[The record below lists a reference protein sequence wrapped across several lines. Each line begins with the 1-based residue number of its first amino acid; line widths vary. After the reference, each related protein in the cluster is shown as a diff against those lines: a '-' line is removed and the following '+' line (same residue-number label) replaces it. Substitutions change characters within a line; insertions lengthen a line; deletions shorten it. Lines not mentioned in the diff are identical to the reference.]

1 MPTTL
6 PVPSKGAL
14 RALRKLAL
22 GTSCTIALGAGLLTE
37 DRRRRIHSAREVHEN
52 AKRLKSS
59 RKYHSAGTTS
69 LEALEGQAQRYRD
82 EAFWLPSNVLKS
94 TASVALSPTATAD
107 PPKFEAPVEKEE
119 LAKPSEVPKYTPSQM
134 KTTRIAVQN
143 VPRSWEFRNTGVVE
157 YRQSHIRQLKIA
169 SDVTMLLEQDSPDVE
184 RAVQLFF
191 EALEE
196 RLSVDKSGLAQELIQ
211 ASARLSEDC
220 QRLSMFTTSSRILDI
235 ILSYG
240 LVAEENFNTFQ
251 PLKIIQALVLKEG
264 ITDYSLL
271 DPELLQK
278 ACSIYLTK
286 FKEKPKSMSV
296 EMRSIGGKLCQ
307 ATCLQGLFDLTFALF
322 SRLENCR
329 AGKPPIA
336 VDYLIK
342 ATHGKGHHKKILR
355 HFQKLYTQTSPD
367 QVQFFQV
374 TGLVIDSMLILG
386 RLDDAEKV
394 LVTAS
399 QMAETGGLDTS
410 TTWFLRVLGDEYRT
424 HRDLVRLQGRFRRL
438 QPLFSHTRHPQALY
452 GAMIQYC
459 IEARDEEL
467 ATSYYSELR
476 ELNDR
481 RPNDL
486 RIYGHFALGKAYRGD
501 WDGVKEDFHE
511 MKQAV
516 PEDDG
521 VYSAMFTPILKEFT
535 KSHSVDEIEDFIQY
549 FIVNFHLKTTTHI
562 LNAMI
567 DVYSKAHEVDAI
579 TRWVFYATTD
589 GCAVDSKT
597 FNAILRNCVSIFQ
610 FTFDETYRLYCLA
623 RNLGADLVNND
634 SLNILRGVAVSRSPN
649 ENTRIERLQRLKNH
663 DDWVEVSGSN
673 EVYRAMTITSAEK
686 NDIAVL
692 KIYKD
697 AGRDHVWLQPKHLD
711 LAVRASLRLHGENVA
726 EAARLIRDAQG
737 NGIDVINAVAS
748 VFVHQMSDLYQDG
761 SDMERLAEL
770 AERTMSSFEA
780 NGLKVSQK
788 AITHTASLLQRR
800 GKFRM
805 AIDLWDSMSRRL
817 NIPTSKFDLA
827 TLTTLLQAYIQLKD
841 GNGIRWVISV
851 LSVNKLSPDSQLKG
865 TLKEARRE
873 AGKRLEQNPYSE
885 RLHEWWDILNEA
897 HEEVK
902 EMRRQALLTK
912 EQVTFKVIK
921 IMETAIE
928 DQARKE
934 RTGNGDDLKEQGQQD
949 GLESSYNSQAEG
961 HWMELDVESSPVSK
975 RLVGAIGG

>member
-59 RKYHSAGTTS
+59 RKYHSGGTTS

-94 TASVALSPTATAD
+94 TASVALKPSSTAD
-107 PPKFEAPVEKEE
+107 PPKIEAPVEKEKQ
-119 LAKPSEVPKYTPSQM
+119 AKPSEVPQYLPPQM
-134 KTTRIAVQN
+134 KPIRIPVQN
-143 VPRSWEFRNTGVVE
+143 VPRPRGSRTTGVVE
-157 YRQSHIRQLKIA
+157 YKQSHIRQLNIA
-169 SDVTMLLEQDSPDVE
+169 SDVTILLEQDSPDVKG
-184 RAVQLFF
+184 AAQLFF
-191 EALEE
+191 KALEE
-196 RLSVDKSGLAQELIQ
+196 KLPVETSGLEQELIH
-211 ASARLSEDC
+211 ASAKLSEAC
-220 QRLSMFTTSSRILDI
+220 QRLFMFTTSSRILDI

-240 LVAEENFNTFQ
+240 LIAEEDFNTFQ
-251 PLKIIQALVLKEG
+251 PLKIIKALVLKEDV
-264 ITDYSLL
+264 TDYSLL
-271 DPELLQK
+271 DPEPLQK

-286 FKEKPKSMSV
+286 FKEKPKSMPV
-296 EMRSIGGKLCQ
+296 EMRSIGAKLCQ
-307 ATCLQGLFDLTFALF
+307 ATCLQGMFDLTFALF
-322 SRLENCR
+322 SRLENSR
-329 AGKPPIA
+329 AGNSPIA

-342 ATHGKGHHKKILR
+342 ATHGKGHHRKILR

-367 QVQFFQV
+367 QVQFYQV

-386 RLDDAEKV
+386 RLDDAEQV
-394 LVTAS
+394 LVAAS
-399 QMAETGGLDTS
+399 QMAESGGLDTS
-410 TTWFLRVLGDEYRT
+410 TTWFLRLLGDEYRT
-424 HRDLVRLQGRFRRL
+424 HRDLVRLQALFRRL
-438 QPLFSHTRHPQALY
+438 QPLFSHTRHPQALF

-467 ATSYYSELR
+467 ATSYYNELR
-476 ELNDR
+476 ESNER
-481 RPNDL
+481 HPNDL
-486 RIYGHFALGKAYRGD
+486 RIYGHFALGKGHRGD
-501 WDGVKEDFHE
+501 WDGVKEDFHK

-516 PEDDG
+516 PGDDG

-562 LNAMI
+562 MNAMI
-567 DVYSKAHEVDAI
+567 DVYSKEHEVDAI
-579 TRWVFYATTD
+579 SRWVFYGNAD

-610 FTFDETYRLYCLA
+610 FTFEETFRLYCLV
-623 RNLGADLVNND
+623 RNLGAELVNND
-634 SLNILRGVAVSRSPN
+634 SLNILRGVALSRSPN
-649 ENTRIERLQRLKNH
+649 ESTRIERLQRLKNY
-663 DDWVEVSGSN
+663 DDPIQVSGSN

-686 NDIAVL
+686 NDVAVL
-692 KIYKD
+692 KIYK
-697 AGRDHVWLQPKHLD
+697 AAERDRVWLQPKHLD

-726 EAARLIRDAQG
+726 EATRLIREAQG
-737 NGIDVINAVAS
+737 NGIGVINAVAS
-748 VFVHQMSDLYQDG
+748 VFIHQMSGLHQDG
-761 SDMERLAEL
+761 SDVERLAEL
-770 AERTMSSFEA
+770 AERTMFSFEEK
-780 NGLKVSQK
+780 GLKISQK
-788 AITHTASLLQRR
+788 SITHTASILQSR
-800 GKFRM
+800 GKSRM

-817 NIPTSKFDLA
+817 NIPTSKFDLP
-827 TLTTLLQAYIQLKD
+827 TLTTLLKAYIQLKD
-841 GNGIRWVISV
+841 GNGIRWVINI

-865 TLKEARRE
+865 TLKEARKA
-873 AGKRLEQNPYSE
+873 AGKILEHTSYSE
-885 RLHEWWDILNEA
+885 RLHEWWDVLNEA

-912 EQVTFKVIK
+912 EQVTIKVIK

-928 DQARKE
+928 EQARKE
-934 RTGNGDDLKEQGQQD
+934 RIGNVDELKEQGQQD
-949 GLESSYNSQAEG
+949 GLERSHIPQVEG
-961 HWMELDVESSPVSK
+961 HWMELDAESSPVST